1 MKKLTAIWLSLL
13 LVMGVLAG
21 CAGAETDH
29 KSTGSQNKETAAAA
43 FPVSIKDAAGKTV
56 EIKEQP
62 KRIVSLIPSNTEVAY
77 ALGLGDKIVGRS
89 DFDNYP
95 KEVEKVEKIGGLE
108 FNVEKVISLKPD
120 LVLAHASQMGS
131 KDGFK
136 QLEDAGIQVLTVND
150 ATSFKDVYKSINMIG
165 EATGAKEASTKLVD
179 EMKAKLNN
187 IKKQAE
193 AISKDKQKTVF
204 VEVSGAPEI
213 YTTGQHTFMDE
224 MLSVI
229 HAKNAA
235 ADQTG
240 WVQMTEESIIKR
252 NPDVIVTIDGSSLT
266 DLKKRDGWNT
276 IKAVKEKQVFQ
287 LNTDL
292 ASRPGPRL
300 VEGVEALAKSIYPD
314 TFK

>member
-1 MKKLTAIWLSLL
+1 MKKLTGIWLSLL
-13 LVMGVLAG
+13 LVIGVLAG
-21 CAGAETDH
+21 CAGAETDQ
-29 KSTGSQNKETAAAA
+29 KTNSSKPKETAAVA

-95 KEVEKVEKIGGLE
+95 KEVEKVEKIGGLD

-120 LVLAHASQMGS
+120 LVLAHASQMSS

-150 ATSFKDVYKSINMIG
+150 AASFKDVYKSIHMIG
-165 EATGAKEASTKLVD
+165 EATGVKEASTKLVD
-179 EMKAKLNN
+179 EMKSKLND

-193 AISKDKQKTVF
+193 SISKDKQKTVF

-213 YTTGQHTFMDE
+213 YTTGKQTFMDE

-235 ADQTG
+235 GDQTG

-252 NPDVIVTIDGSSLT
+252 NPDAIVTIDGASLA
-266 DLKKRDGWNT
+266 DLKKRDGWKA

>member
-29 KSTGSQNKETAAAA
+29 KAKSSQNNETTTAA

-77 ALGLGDKIVGRS
+77 ALGLGDKMVGRS

-120 LVLAHASQMGS
+120 LVLAHVSQMGS
-131 KDGFK
+131 KEGFK

-165 EATGAKEASTKLVD
+165 EATGVKEVSTKLVD
-179 EMKAKLNN
+179 EMKAKLNH

-204 VEVSGAPEI
+204 VEVSGTPEI
-213 YTTGQHTFMDE
+213 YTTGTHTFMDE

-235 ADQTG
+235 GDQTG

-252 NPDVIVTIDGSSLT
+252 NPDVIVTIDGSSLA
-266 DLKKRDGWNT
+266 DLKKRDGWNAV
-276 IKAVKEKQVFQ
+276 KAVKEKQVFQ

>member
-29 KSTGSQNKETAAAA
+29 KAKGSQNKETTTAA

-77 ALGLGDKIVGRS
+77 ALGLGDKMVGRS

-165 EATGAKEASTKLVD
+165 EATGVKEASTKLVD
-179 EMKAKLNN
+179 EMKTKLNDIN
-187 IKKQAE
+187 KQAE

-213 YTTGQHTFMDE
+213 YTTGKNTFMDE

-235 ADQTG
+235 GDQTG

-252 NPDVIVTIDGSSLT
+252 NPDVIVTIDGSSLA
-266 DLKKRDGWNT
+266 DLKKRDGWNAM
-276 IKAVKEKQVFQ
+276 KAVKEKQVFQ

-300 VEGVEALAKSIYPD
+300 VEGVEALAKSVYPD

>member
-29 KSTGSQNKETAAAA
+29 KAKSSQNNETAATA
-43 FPVSIKDAAGKTV
+43 FPVSIKDAASKTV

-77 ALGLGDKIVGRS
+77 ALGLGDKMVGRS

-165 EATGAKEASTKLVD
+165 EATGAKKHL
-179 EMKAKLNN
+179 
-187 IKKQAE
+187 Q
-193 AISKDKQKTVF
+193 
-204 VEVSGAPEI
+204 
-213 YTTGQHTFMDE
+213 
-224 MLSVI
+224 
-229 HAKNAA
+229 
-235 ADQTG
+235 
-240 WVQMTEESIIKR
+240 
-252 NPDVIVTIDGSSLT
+252 SL
-266 DLKKRDGWNT
+266 
-276 IKAVKEKQVFQ
+276 
-287 LNTDL
+287 
-292 ASRPGPRL
+292 
-300 VEGVEALAKSIYPD
+300 
-314 TFK
+314 

>member
-1 MKKLTAIWLSLL
+1 MKKFTTIWLSLL

-21 CAGAETDH
+21 CAAETDH
-29 KSTGSQNKETAAAA
+29 KATGSPNKETATAA
-43 FPVSIKDAAGKTV
+43 FPVSIQDAAGKTV
-56 EIKEQP
+56 EIKEEP
-62 KRIVSLIPSNTEVAY
+62 KRIVSLIPSNTEIAY
-77 ALGLGDKIVGRS
+77 ALGLGDSIVGRS
-89 DFDNYP
+89 DSDHYP
-95 KEVEKVEKIGGLE
+95 KEVEKVEKIGGVE
-108 FNVEKVISLKPD
+108 FNVEKIISLKPD
-120 LVLAHASQMGS
+120 LVLAHGSQMGA
-131 KDGFK
+131 KEGFN
-136 QLEDAGIQVLTVND
+136 QLEEAGIQVLTVNE

-165 EATGAKEASTKLVD
+165 EAAGVKEKSTKLVK
-179 EMKAKLNN
+179 EMKSKLNDL
-187 IKKQAE
+187 KKKAE
-193 AISKDKQKTVF
+193 VISEDKQKTVF

-213 YTTGQHTFMDE
+213 YTTGKGTFMDE

-235 ADQTG
+235 GDQTG
-240 WVQMTEESIIKR
+240 WVQMTEESIIKL
-252 NPDVIVTIDGSSLT
+252 NPDVIVTIDDASLA
-266 DLKKRDGWNT
+266 DLKKRDGWNA

>member
-29 KSTGSQNKETAAAA
+29 KAKSSQNNETAAAA

-77 ALGLGDKIVGRS
+77 ALGLGDKMVGRS

-120 LVLAHASQMGS
+120 LVLAYASQMGS

-165 EATGAKEASTKLVD
+165 EATGVKEASTKLVD
-179 EMKAKLNN
+179 EMKTKLND

-193 AISKDKQKTVF
+193 AISKDEQKTVF

-213 YTTGQHTFMDE
+213 YTTGTNTFMDE

-235 ADQTG
+235 GDQTG
-240 WVQMTEESIIKR
+240 WVQMTEEAIIKR
-252 NPDVIVTIDGSSLT
+252 NPDVIVTIDGSSLA
-266 DLKKRDGWNT
+266 DLKKRDGWNA

>member
-1 MKKLTAIWLSLL
+1 MKKLTGIWLSLL
-13 LVMGVLAG
+13 LVIGVLAG
-21 CAGAETDH
+21 CAGAETDQ
-29 KSTGSQNKETAAAA
+29 KTNSSKPKETAATA

-89 DFDNYP
+89 DFDSYP
-95 KEVEKVEKIGGLE
+95 KEVEKVEKIGGLD

-120 LVLAHASQMGS
+120 LVLAHASQMSS

-150 ATSFKDVYKSINMIG
+150 AASFKDVYKSINMIG
-165 EATGAKEASTKLVD
+165 EAAGVKKASTKLVD
-179 EMKAKLNN
+179 EMKSKLND

-193 AISKDKQKTVF
+193 SISKDKQKIVF

-213 YTTGQHTFMDE
+213 YTTGKQTFMDE

-235 ADQTG
+235 GDQTG

-252 NPDVIVTIDGSSLT
+252 NPDAIVTIDGASLA
-266 DLKKRDGWNT
+266 DLKKRDGWKA

>member
-29 KSTGSQNKETAAAA
+29 KATGSQNKETATAA
-43 FPVSIKDAAGKTV
+43 FPVSIKDAAGKKV

-77 ALGLGDKIVGRS
+77 ALGLGDKMVGRS

-131 KDGFK
+131 KEGFK

-165 EATGAKEASTKLVD
+165 EAAGVKEASTKLID
-179 EMKAKLNN
+179 EMKTKLND

-193 AISKDKQKTVF
+193 GISKDKQKTVF

-213 YTTGQHTFMDE
+213 YTTGKNTFMDE

-235 ADQTG
+235 GDQTG

-252 NPDVIVTIDGSSLT
+252 NPNVIVTIDGSSLA
-266 DLKKRDGWNT
+266 DLKKRDGWNAM
-276 IKAVKEKQVFQ
+276 KAVKEKQVFQ

-300 VEGVEALAKSIYPD
+300 VEGVEALAKSVYPD

>member
-1 MKKLTAIWLSLL
+1 M
-13 LVMGVLAG
+13 
-21 CAGAETDH
+21 
-29 KSTGSQNKETAAAA
+29 
-43 FPVSIKDAAGKTV
+43 
-56 EIKEQP
+56 
-62 KRIVSLIPSNTEVAY
+62 
-77 ALGLGDKIVGRS
+77 VGRS

-165 EATGAKEASTKLVD
+165 EAAGVKEASTKLVD
-179 EMKAKLNN
+179 EMKTKLND

-193 AISKDKQKTVF
+193 GISKDKQKTVF

-213 YTTGQHTFMDE
+213 YTTGKNTFMDE

-235 ADQTG
+235 GDQTG

-252 NPDVIVTIDGSSLT
+252 NPDVIVTIDGSSLA
-266 DLKKRDGWNT
+266 DLKKRDGWNAM
-276 IKAVKEKQVFQ
+276 KAVKEKQVFQ

-300 VEGVEALAKSIYPD
+300 VEGVEALAKNVYPD

>member
-1 MKKLTAIWLSLL
+1 MP
-13 LVMGVLAG
+13 LVL
-21 CAGAETDH
+21 
-29 KSTGSQNKETAAAA
+29 
-43 FPVSIKDAAGKTV
+43 
-56 EIKEQP
+56 EIK
-62 KRIVSLIPSNTEVAY
+62 SLV
-77 ALGLGDKIVGRS
+77 RS

-95 KEVEKVEKIGGLE
+95 KEVEKVEKIGGLD

-120 LVLAHASQMGS
+120 LVLAHASQMSS

-150 ATSFKDVYKSINMIG
+150 AASFKDVYKSINMIG
-165 EATGAKEASTKLVD
+165 EAAGVKEASTKLVD
-179 EMKAKLNN
+179 EMKSKLND

-193 AISKDKQKTVF
+193 SISKDKQKTVF

-213 YTTGQHTFMDE
+213 YTTGKQTFMDE

-235 ADQTG
+235 GDQTG

-252 NPDVIVTIDGSSLT
+252 NPDAIVTIDGASLA
-266 DLKKRDGWNT
+266 DLKKRDGWKA

>member
-29 KSTGSQNKETAAAA
+29 KATGSQNKETATAA
-43 FPVSIKDAAGKTV
+43 FPVSIKDATGKTV

-77 ALGLGDKIVGRS
+77 ALGLGDKMVGRS

-131 KDGFK
+131 KEGFK

-165 EATGAKEASTKLVD
+165 EAAGVKEASTKLID
-179 EMKAKLNN
+179 EMKTKLND

-193 AISKDKQKTVF
+193 GISKDKQKTVF

-213 YTTGQHTFMDE
+213 YTTGKNTFMDE

-235 ADQTG
+235 GDQTG

-252 NPDVIVTIDGSSLT
+252 NPDVIVTIDGSSLA
-266 DLKKRDGWNT
+266 DLKKRDGWNAM
-276 IKAVKEKQVFQ
+276 KAVKEKQVFQ

-300 VEGVEALAKSIYPD
+300 VEGVEALAKSVYPD

>member
-1 MKKLTAIWLSLL
+1 MKKLTGIWLSLL
-13 LVMGVLAG
+13 LVIGVLAG
-21 CAGAETDH
+21 CAGAETDQ
-29 KSTGSQNKETAAAA
+29 KTNSSKPKETAATA

-95 KEVEKVEKIGGLE
+95 KEVEKVEKIGGLD

-120 LVLAHASQMGS
+120 LVLAHASQMSS

-150 ATSFKDVYKSINMIG
+150 AASFKDVYKSINMIG
-165 EATGAKEASTKLVD
+165 EAAGVKEASTKLVD
-179 EMKAKLNN
+179 EMKSKLND

-193 AISKDKQKTVF
+193 SISKDKQKTVF

-213 YTTGQHTFMDE
+213 YTTGKQTFMDE

-229 HAKNAA
+229 HAKNAVG
-235 ADQTG
+235 DQTG

-252 NPDVIVTIDGSSLT
+252 NPDAIVTIDGASLA
-266 DLKKRDGWNT
+266 DLKKRDGWKA

>member
-29 KSTGSQNKETAAAA
+29 KAKSSQNNETAAAA

-56 EIKEQP
+56 DIKEQP

-77 ALGLGDKIVGRS
+77 ALGLGDKMVGRS

-204 VEVSGAPEI
+204 VEVSGTPEI
-213 YTTGQHTFMDE
+213 YTTGTHTFMDE

-235 ADQTG
+235 GDQTG

-252 NPDVIVTIDGSSLT
+252 NPDVIVTIDGTSLA
-266 DLKKRDGWNT
+266 DLKQRDGWNA

>member
-13 LVMGVLAG
+13 LMFGVLAG

-29 KSTGSQNKETAAAA
+29 TTTGSQNKETTAGA
-43 FPVSIKDAAGKTV
+43 FPVSIQDATGKTV

-62 KRIVSLIPSNTEVAY
+62 KRIVSLIPSNTEIAY

-95 KEVEKVEKIGGLE
+95 KEVEKVEKIGGME

-120 LVLAHASQMGS
+120 LVLAHASQMSS
-131 KDGFK
+131 KEGFK
-136 QLEDAGIQVLTVND
+136 QLKDAGVQVLTVND

-165 EATGAKEASTKLVD
+165 EAAGVKEASTKLVNR
-179 EMKAKLNN
+179 MKTSLSD
-187 IKKQAE
+187 IKKKA
-193 AISKDKQKTVF
+193 ASISKNEQKTVF
-204 VEVSGAPEI
+204 VEVSKAPEI
-213 YTTGQHTFMDE
+213 YTTGQNTFMDE
-224 MLSVI
+224 MLSTI

-235 ADQTG
+235 GDQTG
-240 WVQMTEESIIKR
+240 WVQMTEESLIKL
-252 NPDVIVTIDGSSLT
+252 NPDAIVTIDGASLA
-266 DLKKRDGWNT
+266 DLKKRDGWNAV
-276 IKAVKEKQVFQ
+276 KAVKEKQVFQ

-300 VEGVEALAKSIYPD
+300 IEGVEELAKSIYPD